1 MKTLSLVPYD
11 IPAPSTVVDGGVT
24 VGGTQPYP
32 IKDALVNILFAQTGL
47 RARDLLRRDD
57 VARKILAA
65 DGSDLLL
72 EDAEFEQL
80 KTAVDTLEG
89 FGRHDVELLRRVL
102 AVE

>member
-1 MKTLSLVPYD
+1 MKTLSLAPYD
-11 IPAPSTVVDGGVT
+11 ISAPPTEVDGVIT
-24 VGGTQPYP
+24 VGRTQPYP

-65 DGSDLLL
+65 EGPDLLL

-80 KTAVDTLEG
+80 KSAVDTLEG
-89 FGRHDVELLRRVL
+89 FGRHDVELVRRVL
-102 AVE
+102 TAE